1 MTAVT
6 EAASTESKPTSS
18 SSPASGSSIMF
29 GAMLT
34 LIMLVIAIVCASIYF
49 TNLEQSRH
57 ATFEKVLNMPNA
69 ELESK
74 SVTEL
79 NDYRKNIESGN
90 QMLGNATGYDTEV
103 VNRELKRVN
112 DLILKKT
119 AH

>member
-1 MTAVT
+1 
-6 EAASTESKPTSS
+6 
-18 SSPASGSSIMF
+18 
-29 GAMLT
+29 
-34 LIMLVIAIVCASIYF
+34 
-49 TNLEQSRH
+49 
-57 ATFEKVLNMPNA
+57 MPNA

-79 NDYRKNIESGN
+79 NDYRKNIESGS